1 MKLLSR
7 VADRAYW
14 AGRYLERTNNSA
26 RLITVVNSLLLDL
39 QEDTGMDWHTLI
51 EITGS
56 SSLAKESG
64 VDGTAGSAAHFL
76 VSSRENPGSIISSVT
91 FAREN
96 MRTSRDIFPSEAW
109 RCVNEMYLLTEAEL
123 GGQPSSRQRY
133 DVLIELVERS
143 HQLVGLLTGT
153 MSHGDPYRFVG
164 LGLALERADMTS
176 RIIDVAAAALRRQ
189 GPELARYYNTL
200 WRAVLRSVSGYQM
213 YRQYVRRRLVAD
225 EVIGFLFK
233 DERFPRSVAFC
244 LRWIEHALRSLPRHE
259 EPLVRL
265 GPSIENVR
273 ESSFASKDAGG
284 LHHWIDGLQI
294 DLGEIHR
301 LIESTWFR
309 LERG

>member
-1 MKLLSR
+1 
-7 VADRAYW
+7 
-14 AGRYLERTNNSA
+14 
-26 RLITVVNSLLLDL
+26 
-39 QEDTGMDWHTLI
+39 
-51 EITGS
+51 
-56 SSLAKESG
+56 
-64 VDGTAGSAAHFL
+64 
-76 VSSRENPGSIISSVT
+76 
-91 FAREN
+91 
-96 MRTSRDIFPSEAW
+96 
-109 RCVNEMYLLTEAEL
+109 
-123 GGQPSSRQRY
+123 
-133 DVLIELVERS
+133 
-143 HQLVGLLTGT
+143 
-153 MSHGDPYRFVG
+153 
-164 LGLALERADMTS
+164 MTS

-225 EVIGFLFK
+225 EVIGFLFQ

-309 LERG
+309 LERS